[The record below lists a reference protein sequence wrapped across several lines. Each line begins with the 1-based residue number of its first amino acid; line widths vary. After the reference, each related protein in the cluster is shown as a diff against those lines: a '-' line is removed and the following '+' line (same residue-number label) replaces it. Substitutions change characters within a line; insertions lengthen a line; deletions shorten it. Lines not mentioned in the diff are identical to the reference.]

1 MRDGNVVVRQEAVLC
16 MLSLIH
22 IQMCIRDSVIAGMTA
37 SQQNIVSGIV
47 VIAATA
53 LGSISAKN
61 KQE

>member
-1 MRDGNVVVRQEAVLC
+1 MISNGT
-16 MLSLIH
+16 
-22 IQMCIRDSVIAGMTA
+22 VIAGMTA